1 MTLRYKD
8 SFFLQEET
16 GQTARRLLHS
26 LVEAEY
32 ESLGVNN
39 NGEAEDHSA
48 DENGSSSILHSLRK
62 RICRERE
69 RHIEVHI
76 YQRCFRSSKFP
87 SFPQD
92 PTASVAST
100 IEAYLKL
107 PLEEFKCLRLDLKR
121 NR

>member
-1 MTLRYKD
+1 M
-8 SFFLQEET
+8 
-16 GQTARRLLHS
+16 
-26 LVEAEY
+26 EAEY

-100 IEAYLKL
+100 IDAYLKL
-107 PLEEFKCLRLDLKR
+107 PLEEFKCLRLDFKR
-121 NR
+121 NN

>member
-100 IEAYLKL
+100 IDAYLKL